1 MPRYASKVLQH
12 ASARTLPLAQIDA
25 RLKQAEERRN
35 RPVLVAP
42 EPYTKSYGDFILEVY
57 PRFQFT
63 RHLNRCIDIAQTAV
77 DTEDWRG
84 LLMMPPR
91 HWKST
96 IFSRFLPAYFLRR
109 FPSSTWAQGAH
120 TKNLAE
126 DFGKAAR
133 DYFVASGGA
142 LDPSS
147 GSVSR
152 WKVAGTI
159 GGYWGVGVGGGTGLP
174 AHFINIDDPIR
185 DREEAESAAYRRKL
199 YNWISSVMN
208 TRVERGCRKLY
219 THTRWATAD
228 LIGWTIKKVEELERD
243 GNGEAAEPWHVI
255 ELPLIAEPIQI
266 ALPSVLTREPDTR
279 KPGECLDPDSIYN
292 ERWARNM
299 KLNTPDRD
307 WAALYQQRP
316 QPDGGTIFSA
326 QMFRYW
332 VPRGRQGEPGDA
344 VLPERFI
351 RLFASVDCAFK
362 DSPGTDMV
370 AIQLWGQTNEGLWLL
385 DMKNQRMGF
394 SLTLDTIKLLQPA
407 WKFGELAIEDKANGS
422 AVIDSLVQS
431 AAGFIVHAITPDGG
445 KVARANAC
453 TPQFTQGRV
462 FFPRFHPLRDTLTA
476 QLLEFPGGSY
486 DDLVDAT
493 SQAINFVQGTGPMT
507 VSTVHYGHGSGS
519 MMSADAEILP
529 GMTAEQIKAL
539 QELRDHAARF
549 EPGAWQ

>member
-1 MPRYASKVLQH
+1 MRNLSARILQH
-12 ASARTLPLAQIDA
+12 ASARTLPLAAIDA
-25 RLKQAEERRN
+25 KIREVEERAK
-35 RPVLVAP
+35 RPVVKP
-42 EPYTKSYGDFILEVY
+42 SEPYTKSLGDYIVEVY
-57 PRFQFT
+57 PKFEFT
-63 RHLNRCIDIAQTAV
+63 RHLLRCIDIAQTAV
-77 DTEDWRG
+77 DTEGWRG

-91 HWKST
+91 HWKTT
-96 IFSRFLPAYFLRR
+96 IFSRFTPGYFLRR
-109 FPSSTWAQGAH
+109 FPDLTWAQGAH

-133 DYFVASGGA
+133 DYFVSSGGA

-228 LIGWTIKKVEELERD
+228 LIGWTIKKVEELERE
-243 GNGEAAEPWHVI
+243 GNGDAAEPWHVI

-292 ERWARNM
+292 EKWARNM

-316 QPDGGTIFSA
+316 RPDGGTIFSA
-326 QMFRYW
+326 PMLRFW
-332 VPRGRQGEPGDA
+332 VPEGVAGEPGD
-344 VLPERFI
+344 VVVPQRFI
-351 RLFASVDCAFK
+351 RKFNSVDCAFK
-362 DSPGTDMV
+362 DNAGSDMV
-370 AIQLWGQTNEGLWLL
+370 AMTLWGQTNAGLWLL

-394 SLTLDTIKLLQPA
+394 SLTLETIKALYPVWQ
-407 WKFGELAIEDKANGS
+407 FGELVIEDKANGP
-422 AVIDSLVQS
+422 AVVDSLIQS
-431 AAGFIVHAITPDGG
+431 AAGFIVHAVTPDGG
-445 KVARANAC
+445 KTSRANAS

-462 FFPRFHPLRDTLTA
+462 FIPRFHPETATLTS
-476 QLLEFPGGSY
+476 QLLEFPGGTY

-493 SQAINFVQGTGPMT
+493 TQAVNFAMGTGPMT
-507 VSTVHYGHGSGS
+507 VSTVHYGHGSGT
-519 MMSADAEILP
+519 MLGDLEVMP
-529 GMTAEQIKAL
+529 GMTADQIRAL
-539 QELRDHAARF
+539 DELRQQLQAHSEDV
-549 EPGAWQ
+549 